1 MDDHPLHWTQR
12 TVASARAFKFVFAAL
27 LLTLAFS
34 VTYTESS
41 AAFSG
46 FDLWAIIGLGA
57 VINAALL
64 LGPLFLLR
72 PGAVA
77 NAILALVVAVG
88 VFSLYLVHT
97 DLYFPHHRAALL
109 AVSGAAWFTLF
120 VAFRVID
127 ELRWGGAA
135 LSAAVLVVVAVIVG
149 RSAPADAAGSPA
161 DVDLSNIRSVAF
173 RETPNLYFISFDG
186 IAPLA
191 LLKRHLGIEDTRL
204 HDLFA
209 AEFRRFP
216 NFFANA
222 VSTVNSI
229 NMLMALDEEVFLS
242 IKSSLDAGTASF
254 FAGRQPSPLLRILR
268 ENGYET
274 SSLYNDAYLGYPK
287 GPYVDHLLI
296 NGAREAVCPLL
307 AAEVRLWAFYGYCR
321 IIRSHFRPVTID
333 AGAFL
338 VAQATGLDRRRPHFL
353 IAHLNVPGH
362 TESYFRYDDRDHV
375 DEFKDHY
382 TQGSN
387 EAAGYLEDIVNHLKR
402 NDPDAILFVYGD
414 HGPYLSQGMRFEERP
429 GFVVQDRFAILGGV
443 YPRDRCAT
451 NIDAALDK
459 GYLTI
464 LDGVH
469 AILGCLSGGQN
480 VLVRPRENRLGG
492 TGGVPRDSGYD
503 YDDFRYEQGE
513 T

>member
-1 MDDHPLHWTQR
+1 M
-12 TVASARAFKFVFAAL
+12 FKLVFAAL
-27 LLTLAFS
+27 LLTIAFS
-34 VTYTESS
+34 VTYTESL

-88 VFSLYLVHT
+88 VFTLYLVHT
-97 DLYFPHHRAALL
+97 DLFFPSNRAALI
-109 AVSGAAWFTLF
+109 AVSGAACFTLV
-120 VAFRVID
+120 VAFRVMD

-135 LSAAVLVVVAVIVG
+135 LSGAALLAVAVIVG
-149 RSAPADAAGSPA
+149 RSVSADASGSPA
-161 DVDLSNIRSVAF
+161 DVDLSNIRPVEF

-191 LLKRHLGIEDTRL
+191 LLEQRLGIQDTRL

-209 AEFRRFP
+209 TEFRRFP

-222 VSTVNSI
+222 VSTINSI
-229 NMLMALDEEVFLS
+229 NMLLALDEDVFFS
-242 IKSSLDAGTASF
+242 IKSGLEAGTASL
-254 FAGRQPSPLLRILR
+254 FAGWQPSPLLGILR

-274 SSLYNDAYLGYPK
+274 SSLYSDAYLGYPK
-287 GPYVDHLLI
+287 GPHVDHLLI
-296 NGAREAVCPLL
+296 NGAQEAVCPLL
-307 AAEVRLWAFYGYCR
+307 AAEVRIWAFYGYCR
-321 IIRSHFRPVTID
+321 IIRPHSRPVTID
-333 AGAFL
+333 AGDFL
-338 VAQATGLDRRRPHFL
+338 VEQATGLDRSRPQFL

-375 DEFKDHY
+375 DEFRDHY
-382 TQGSN
+382 IQGTN
-387 EAAGYLEDIVNHLKR
+387 EAAGYLRDIVDHLKR

-429 GFVVQDRFAILGGV
+429 GFFVQDRFAILGGV
-443 YPRDRCAT
+443 YPRTRCAAYFDT
-451 NIDAALDK
+451 ALGK
-459 GYLTI
+459 GHLTI

-469 AILGCLSGGQN
+469 AILGCLSGGQSA
-480 VLVRPRENRLGG
+480 LVRPRENRLGG

-503 YDDFRYEQGE
+503 YGDFRYEEGGYEYEAHAAQVPGRRHG
-513 T
+513 